1 MAATKKYD
9 ETSIQILE
17 GLEAVRKRPG
27 MYIGSTDARGLHH
40 LVWEIVDN
48 AIDEALNGYGK
59 TIKITIEKNNVIQVE
74 DEGRGMPVGMHS
86 SGVPALQVIFS
97 VLHAGGKFG
106 GEGGYKTAGGLHGVG
121 ASVVNALSS
130 WLEVTVAYDGNLY
143 QMKFSDGGKKVSPLI
158 HLGKTNKSG
167 SIVRFLADKS
177 VFTTLDYSIALINER
192 ARESAFLLKGITM
205 IVKDE
210 RSQKT
215 ETYHYEKGLDAFL
228 EYLNEDRTVLHKT
241 LSFFGTFNDIGVEVA
256 LQYTDD
262 YQENTYSFVN
272 LVRTADGGTHEIGY
286 KSALTKTMNDFARK
300 LGILKEKDKN
310 FEGNDIREGLTSVV
324 SVTVP
329 EKILQFEG
337 QTKGKLGTPDA
348 KSAVEN
354 FVSEKLMF
362 YLEENRDF
370 ATMILK
376 KIQKASQAREA
387 ARKAREDAR
396 KGKKNGRSERILSG
410 KLSPAQSKDSRKNEL
425 FLVEGDSAGGSAK
438 QGRDSKYQAILPL
451 RGKVLNTEKASLGE
465 IEKNEEL
472 NTIIHALGA
481 GAGSDFEVEDCNYGK
496 VILMTDADTDG
507 AHIQVLLLT
516 FFYRYMRTLIETG
529 HVYIAQPPL
538 FKITRGKTI
547 EYAYDESELQ
557 EKLKRIG
564 KSEIQRYKGLGEM
577 NAEQLWE
584 TTMDPSKRA
593 LIQVS
598 LDDAIAAQRTVSV
611 LMGDKAN
618 LRREWIEDNVS
629 FTMEDRF
636 DTEMKP

>member
-1 MAATKKYD
+1 MDNNINIADLHLSNVMED
-9 ETSIQILE
+9 ETEFIPLLS
-17 GLEAVRKRPG
+17 A
-27 MYIGSTDARGLHH
+27 
-40 LVWEIVDN
+40 
-48 AIDEALNGYGK
+48 
-59 TIKITIEKNNVIQVE
+59 E
-74 DEGRGMPVGMHS
+74 DEEIINAEDVPPVLPILPLRNTVLFPGVVIPITVGRDKSIRLIKEFYKGERII
-86 SGVPALQVIFS
+86 GVVSQIDGDIEDP
-97 VLHAGGKFG
+97 
-106 GEGGYKTAGGLHGVG
+106 GYDDLNKTG
-121 ASVVNALSS
+121 
-130 WLEVTVAYDGNLY
+130 TVAYIIKILQLPDGNTTAII
-143 QMKFSDGGKKVSPLI
+143 QGKKRFE
-158 HLGKTNKSG
+158 LGKLLQSEPYFKAEVR
-167 SIVRFLADKS
+167 SIDQNVVVPK
-177 VFTTLDYSIALINER
+177 
-192 ARESAFLLKGITM
+192 
-205 IVKDE
+205 
-210 RSQKT
+210 
-215 ETYHYEKGLDAFL
+215 
-228 EYLNEDRTVLHKT
+228 
-241 LSFFGTFNDIGVEVA
+241 
-256 LQYTDD
+256 
-262 YQENTYSFVN
+262 
-272 LVRTADGGTHEIGY
+272 
-286 KSALTKTMNDFARK
+286 
-300 LGILKEKDKN
+300 KDKN

-547 EYAYDESELQ
+547 EYAYDES
-557 EKLKRIG
+557 
-564 KSEIQRYKGLGEM
+564 
-577 NAEQLWE
+577 
-584 TTMDPSKRA
+584 
-593 LIQVS
+593 
-598 LDDAIAAQRTVSV
+598 
-611 LMGDKAN
+611 
-618 LRREWIEDNVS
+618 
-629 FTMEDRF
+629 
-636 DTEMKP
+636 